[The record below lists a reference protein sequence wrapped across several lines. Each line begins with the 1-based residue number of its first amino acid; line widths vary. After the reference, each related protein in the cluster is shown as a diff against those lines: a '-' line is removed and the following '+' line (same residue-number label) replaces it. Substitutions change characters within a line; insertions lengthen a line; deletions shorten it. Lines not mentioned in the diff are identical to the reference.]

1 MSKII
6 SLTLFGGIMV
16 VEMIATVISYL
27 LAMIYLVFADIIGT
41 KPFRTKFKKLNKG
54 VADQI
59 RNLSKTYKK
68 ILDRV

>member
-1 MSKII
+1 MNKII

-16 VEMIATVISYL
+16 VEMMATVISYL
-27 LAMIYLVFADIIGT
+27 LAMIYLVFADIVGT

-54 VADQI
+54 VVEQI
-59 RNLSKTYKK
+59 KSISKTYKK